1 MIGVLA
7 PTMREDAIRQ
17 GLRELGYVEGKNI
30 LIDYRPADRT
40 DALAGF
46 AAELVSLNVD
56 VIVAGGSQAV
66 RAARQ
71 ATQSIPI
78 VMTSSSDPVGTGFVA
93 SLARPGGNVTGNS
106 LLSPELS
113 GKRLELLREIVTRLP
128 TNAMIALTD
137 AQLRQVQALLSS
149 IYTGTLMLTEKTP
162 QRIKCEYRTAAGGRR
177 PDLEH
182 FRTIQG
188 AGTGFGLWFCVGST
202 ARSLGGR
209 IPARRIPSVG

>member
-1 MIGVLA
+1 M
-7 PTMREDAIRQ
+7 TQ
-17 GLRELGYVEGKNI
+17 
-30 LIDYRPADRT
+30 T
-40 DALAGF
+40 
-46 AAELVSLNVD
+46 
-56 VIVAGGSQAV
+56 GS
-66 RAARQ
+66 RAADFAVLHNRVPRR
-71 ATQSIPI
+71 AWRP
-78 VMTSSSDPVGTGFVA
+78 
-93 SLARPGGNVTGNS
+93 LAMAARKS
-106 LLSPELS
+106 
-113 GKRLELLREIVTRLP
+113 RLP

-209 IPARRIPSVG
+209 ILARRIPSVG